1 VIVRVEP
8 GNGDVAVRVLDRRP
22 DASVAELSMSF
33 ALVDEPT
40 APSRL
45 RLGIPLFV
53 VRRLVETMGGR
64 VWARPRP
71 DGGAEL
77 GFALPAYA
85 DTD

>member
-1 VIVRVEP
+1 
-8 GNGDVAVRVLDRRP
+8 
-22 DASVAELSMSF
+22 MSF

-40 APSRL
+40 APRRL

-53 VRRLVETMGGR
+53 TRRLVETMGGR
-64 VWARPRP
+64 VWARPRT

-85 DTD
+85 YAEAD